1 MKTVSAL
8 LAGCAL
14 ALGLP
19 AVSFAQA
26 APSATATTTIPT
38 LNTAPAVDQLNYSL
52 TASEAILIGYYGNN
66 GVTSST
72 NISGTA
78 AYVSGS
84 QAHPTSFLYS
94 GGYLFGDY
102 GGQPSSTYQDFGV
115 SQEFN
120 TKHMTYVLS
129 DQVSYLPNA
138 PVFGLSGVVGVGDI
152 GTEPIGTGS
161 TAFNSILTNYGK
173 QVTNIAAA
181 SATARFTGSTS
192 LEGFGNYTVQRFP
205 DDTGIDNDD
214 VEGGALLD
222 HRISGRNTVGAGYVY
237 YNFQYESGYNL
248 SITTQEAILQ
258 YQHTFSPR
266 LLLSASAGP
275 EFTSST
281 DATLFPS
288 GTNVAADVSLFYTAQ
303 RTRYLLSYSRG
314 TTAGSGVLLGTL
326 SNNVNFTAQ
335 HDFDRNW
342 SGGFSANYGYASS
355 LESLD
360 GSNSTASSFY
370 TGIQANRRLG
380 RDFSAYA
387 SYGLEVQS
395 ISGPLLVNAFNG
407 VANVIGVGI
416 TYAPRPIKMG
426 HH

>member
-1 MKTVSAL
+1 MRIVPAL
-8 LAGCAL
+8 LFGIAL

-19 AVSFAQA
+19 AVSCAQA
-26 APSATATTTIPT
+26 TPSATTAIPT
-38 LNTAPAVDQLNYSL
+38 LHTAPTVDQLSYSL
-52 TASEAILIGYYGNN
+52 TASEAVLFGNYGNN

-84 QAHPTSFLYS
+84 QSHPTSFLYS
-94 GGYLFGDY
+94 GGYLFGNNN
-102 GGQPSSTYQDFGV
+102 GQPSSTYQDFGV

-120 TKHMTYVLS
+120 TTHVTYVLS

-138 PVFGLSGVVGVGDI
+138 PVFGLSGIVGVGDV

-161 TAFNSILTNYGK
+161 TAFDSILTDFGK
-173 QVTNIAAA
+173 RITNIVGA
-181 SATARFTGSTS
+181 SATGRLTGSTS

-205 DDTGIDNDD
+205 DNTGIDNDD
-214 VEGGALLD
+214 VEAGAILD
-222 HRISGRNTVGAGYVY
+222 HRISGKNTVGAGYVY
-237 YNFQYESGYNL
+237 YNFQYKSGYDI
-248 SITTQEAILQ
+248 SITTQEAVLQ

-275 EFTSST
+275 EWTSST
-281 DATLFPS
+281 DSTLFPS
-288 GTNVAADVSLFYTAQ
+288 GTNVAADVSLFYTAN

-314 TTAGSGVLLGTL
+314 TTSGSGVLLGTL
-326 SNNVNFTAQ
+326 SDNVNFTAQ

-355 LESLD
+355 LESQEE
-360 GSNSTASSFY
+360 SSSTASSFY

-380 RDFSAYA
+380 RNFSAYA

-407 VANVIGVGI
+407 LANVIGVGI